1 MKDKKTIGVVV
12 GLSALL
18 IGLVVAFSWYG
29 SSPILAGLESLEPD
43 ARQEF
48 GASAWQSSTAAG
60 ERSREPGGCGAMSLG
75 SFQGQ
80 VDYDEEKD
88 YYFLQLRG
96 ARFPFK
102 ASPLDAQ
109 AVPLEASGHNARE
122 QNTALIYGVVG
133 PQVAYA
139 TLLVNPDEEE
149 QVMPAAEDLA
159 RYLTIASPKK
169 FAGLAYTSE
178 GGNLERTVAL
188 GSQIQS
194 WQEATAKTPKILLK
208 GPKSG
213 ATKTRIVVEE
223 DGRVAVEGTSYEDLY
238 KAADLLC
245 LTLLK
250 MLCGSPDCPDAAACA
265 SGGSC
270 GCG

>member
-1 MKDKKTIGVVV
+1 MKDKRAVGVVV
-12 GLSALL
+12 CLSVLF
-18 IGLVVAFSWYG
+18 IGLIVALSWSG
-29 SSPILAGLESLEPD
+29 TGTSLADLDTFGTGLPEEAGPG
-43 ARQEF
+43 Q
-48 GASAWQSSTAAG
+48 SAAAG
-60 ERSREPGGCGAMSLG
+60 AHSQGQGGCGTMNLG

-80 VDYDEEKD
+80 VDYDKDKD
-88 YYFLQLRG
+88 YYSLQLRG

-109 AVPLEASGHNARE
+109 AVPLEAPGRTTRE
-122 QNTALIYGVVG
+122 RNTALIYGVLG

-139 TLLVNPDEEE
+139 TILVNPDEEE

-159 RYLTIASPKK
+159 RYLRIVSPRK
-169 FAGLAYTSE
+169 FAGLAYTKE
-178 GGNLERTVAL
+178 GGKLEHSVAL
-188 GSQIQS
+188 GPQVQS
-194 WQEATAKTPKILLK
+194 WQEATSKTPKILLK

-213 ATKTRIVVEE
+213 ASETRVGLAEN
-223 DGRVAVEGTSYEDLY
+223 GRVAVEGISYEDLY
-238 KAADLLC
+238 KAADMVC

-250 MLCGSPDCPDAAACA
+250 MLCGSADCPDAAACA